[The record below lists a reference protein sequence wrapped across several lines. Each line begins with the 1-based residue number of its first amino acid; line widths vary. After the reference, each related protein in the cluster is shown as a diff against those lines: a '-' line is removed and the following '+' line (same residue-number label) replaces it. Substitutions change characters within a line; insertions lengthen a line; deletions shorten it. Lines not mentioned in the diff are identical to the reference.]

1 MSFRSLLRTT
11 LLISVVAALTG
22 CTTVSLLSTGLAVGT
37 EKIGWFSVNTKLVT
51 PEDIKSPEIP
61 LNLTL
66 KVRYLIQGLDTSAD
80 GTLEESAEW
89 LFNEEV
95 TENTRYL
102 LEKLRIALI
111 NDRGLDGSILVEI
124 SNHIEGLG
132 TRYIPV
138 IPALRWTER
147 KSGKARIII
156 TNSKGQQCSSRI
168 QEEQIFVQS
177 GLFKDSILDKSK
189 QAVFEIPRT
198 DYTIRGETVGLS
210 KLNEQLLLKALKKS
224 QEYCNWDTFFAIET
238 VPPVTSEKKI

>member
-11 LLISVVAALTG
+11 LFFSVVSVLAG
-22 CTTVSLLSTGLAVGT
+22 CTTVSLLSTGLSVGT
-37 EKIGWFSVNTKLVT
+37 EKIGWFSVNTKLVS
-51 PEDIKSPEIP
+51 PEDIKPPEIP

-80 GTLEESAEW
+80 GTLEDSAEW
-89 LFNEEV
+89 LFTEEI

-102 LEKLRIALI
+102 LEKLGIALI
-111 NDRGLDGSILVEI
+111 NDRGLDGSISVEI
-124 SNHIEGLG
+124 ANNIEGLG

-198 DYTIRGETVGLS
+198 EYTLLGETVGLT

-224 QEYCNWDTFFAIET
+224 QEYCHWDTFFAIEPGEST
-238 VPPVTSEKKI
+238 TSEPKI